1 MKLFYETS
9 SIFELDNIKTKQF
22 CKTSSSFARGNVKNE
37 ANLRD
42 FLNFRSWQQQKW
54 SNSARR
60 PSKMESWVQSW
71 RPRTNVFRF
80 VFFRTTYLTYCAC
93 HEKLVPGH
101 TKFCTYH
108 AKSSQQSWRSD
119 APKRNPSG
127 NQRPPNISDEHV
139 SCTAPAT
146 QNASLQIVCKCPTPT
161 IVFGNA
167 TQPSRFAH
175 FWQGAESLAPATQ
188 NHIWTS
194 KSGPSMWCSWI
205 FLNVFNMLTW
215 KFCFAPQRRAIWQ
228 LLNSQKCF

>member
-1 MKLFYETS
+1 MFTYLSFCLS
-9 SIFELDNIKTKQF
+9 VLSIYLSICLSIYLSICKFE
-22 CKTSSSFARGNVKNE
+22 NE
-37 ANLRD
+37 AILRD
-42 FLNFRSWQQQKW
+42 FLNFWTWQHQNKAILRDVLKFCTGQRQKRSYSSRLPQFSKLTAAKMKQFCETSFK
-54 SNSARR
+54 NGKLSAELTA
-60 PSKMESWVQSW
+60 SYQCLLI
-71 RPRTNVFRF
+71 F
-80 VFFRTTYLTYCAC
+80 FFRTTYLTYCAC

-119 APKRNPSG
+119 APKCNPSG

-167 TQPSRFAH
+167 TQPSRFG
-175 FWQGAESLAPATQ
+175 GAESLAPATQ

-194 KSGPSMWCSWI
+194 KSGPSMWCS
-205 FLNVFNMLTW
+205 
-215 KFCFAPQRRAIWQ
+215 
-228 LLNSQKCF
+228 